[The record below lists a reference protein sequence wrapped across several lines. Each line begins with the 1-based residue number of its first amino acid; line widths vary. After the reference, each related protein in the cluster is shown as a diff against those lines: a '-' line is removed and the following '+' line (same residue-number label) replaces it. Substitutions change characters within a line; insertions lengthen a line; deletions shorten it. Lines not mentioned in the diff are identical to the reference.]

1 MTQERRNC
9 DTNDTDGRSPSLEHS
24 DFYLDFIFDNRAFLA
39 FATIFHRRALQAIMS
54 PDESPMTT
62 AIQHELAEHPEL
74 IYRHSVDEY
83 HTMIANGSIVEG
95 QPFEL
100 LDGQIVRKI
109 RSASGQDFRTVGVEH
124 ALIVMRL
131 AKLST
136 TFGSH
141 GCHLR
146 AQQPI
151 SVPPR
156 DEPEPD
162 AAIIRGSIEDYADH
176 HPRSADVLCV
186 IEVADS
192 SISRDRGY
200 KLSLYAN
207 AGIPMYVI
215 VNLDDRA
222 VEIYKTPVIGE
233 GRFAEIT
240 LPARGE
246 NVSFPTTAGE
256 TVSVPVQQMFL

>member
-1 MTQERRNC
+1 
-9 DTNDTDGRSPSLEHS
+9 
-24 DFYLDFIFDNRAFLA
+24 
-39 FATIFHRRALQAIMS
+39 
-54 PDESPMTT
+54 MTT
-62 AIQHELAEHPEL
+62 AITRELAEHPEL

-109 RSASGQDFRTVGVEH
+109 RSASGEDFMTVGVEH

-131 AKLST
+131 AKLSNL
-136 TFGSH
+136 FESL

-151 SVPPR
+151 TVPPR

-176 HPRSADVLCV
+176 HPRIADVLCV

-215 VNLDDRA
+215 INLVDRA

-233 GRFAEIT
+233 GRFAETT
-240 LPARGE
+240 LPTRGE
-246 NVSFPTTAGE
+246 AVSFPTATGE
-256 TVSVPVQQMFL
+256 TVNVPVNQMFL

>member
-1 MTQERRNC
+1 
-9 DTNDTDGRSPSLEHS
+9 
-24 DFYLDFIFDNRAFLA
+24 
-39 FATIFHRRALQAIMS
+39 
-54 PDESPMTT
+54 MTT
-62 AIQHELAEHPEL
+62 AIPHELAEHPEL

-83 HTMIANGSIVEG
+83 HTMIANGGIVEG

-109 RSASGQDFRTVGVEH
+109 RSASGEDFMTVGVEH

-131 AKLST
+131 AKLSNL
-136 TFGSH
+136 FESL

-151 SVPPR
+151 TVPPR

-162 AAIIRGSIEDYADH
+162 VAIVRGSIEDYAEH
-176 HPRSADVLCV
+176 HPRIADVLCV

-207 AGIPMYVI
+207 TGIPMYVI
-215 VNLDDRA
+215 INLVDRA
-222 VEIYKTPVIGE
+222 VEIYKTPVVGE
-233 GRFAEIT
+233 GRFAET
-240 LPARGE
+240 SHPASGE
-246 NVSFPTTAGE
+246 TTSFPTATGE
-256 TVSVPVQQMFL
+256 RVNVPVNQMFL